1 MKKQKLTFKPHNECT
16 PCKGFFWGGG
26 GNKIIIQ
33 DHKVI

>member
-16 PCKGFFWGGG
+16 PCKGFLGGG

-33 DHKVI
+33 DQK